1 MHSEQR
7 QALPAQAILTLHKQP
22 ATQLRV
28 ISGCVW
34 LTESHNPQDYFL
46 QPGDA
51 IHLQSDRTVV
61 EALKD
66 SVIAFMPRS
75 AAPNCRKQGA
85 NRDRNRDRN
94 GVAAGLA
101 GRWIGRVPY
110 WLMREE

>member
-34 LTESHNPQDYFL
+34 LTESHNPHDYFL

-51 IHLQSDRTVV
+51 VHLQSDRTVV

-66 SVIAFMPRS
+66 SVIAFMPPSAAIAHASLKKLATPRWLLWRHPMAARSLDRS
-75 AAPNCRKQGA
+75 AP
-85 NRDRNRDRN
+85 
-94 GVAAGLA
+94 
-101 GRWIGRVPY
+101 I
-110 WLMREE
+110 